1 MTRCI
6 IFVCNIKNT
15 LLHVLKILF
24 CFRQDFTPAQEGL
37 ERAIFLPQ
45 PPKYGRMV
53 VLTDVCFPVL
63 EF

>member
-1 MTRCI
+1 MYY
-6 IFVCNIKNT
+6 FFYHIKNT
-15 LLHVLKILF
+15 LIRVLKILF

-37 ERAIFLPQ
+37 ELAIFLPQ
-45 PPKYGRMV
+45 PPKCGRTV